1 MDNKK
6 FYEYTKKYA
15 LNQLSEYYIK
25 EGKLSSK
32 DAIKKAEDKIN
43 LLIKPAINC
52 DINNKNV
59 TLKNIFVRLIT
70 SCQNRSMMPNVI
82 KFDDR
87 KEQFAHILEDFD
99 YSKILTKYKTSESLY
114 KAFEKTFGVNKEH
127 NSLWILF
134 SKSVLDSAKFI
145 SKFKD
150 VEDFKQ
156 TINNIAAHFPY
167 TMMIPKMIG
176 EEIDGMG
183 EVLACDFIKEI
194 GYVDF
199 AKPDVHIEA
208 IIKALKGQDMKPKEV
223 LAEVQNIASTAN
235 TTTYEIDKLLWLI
248 ASGKYYDVKGKE
260 KTIQIKNKK
269 TGTSLRDE
277 FLQSLKKEKFIK

>member
-1 MDNKK
+1 
-6 FYEYTKKYA
+6 
-15 LNQLSEYYIK
+15 
-25 EGKLSSK
+25 
-32 DAIKKAEDKIN
+32 
-43 LLIKPAINC
+43 
-52 DINNKNV
+52 
-59 TLKNIFVRLIT
+59 
-70 SCQNRSMMPNVI
+70 
-82 KFDDR
+82 
-87 KEQFAHILEDFD
+87 
-99 YSKILTKYKTSESLY
+99 
-114 KAFEKTFGVNKEH
+114 
-127 NSLWILF
+127 
-134 SKSVLDSAKFI
+134 
-145 SKFKD
+145 
-150 VEDFKQ
+150 
-156 TINNIAAHFPY
+156 
-167 TMMIPKMIG
+167 MIPKMIG